1 MLAILLVLTHINL
14 SDMVTLQCLC
24 YNSVSTNLRLELIE
38 RSAREVFLFWNL
50 VERENR
56 GGRRREHGSNLVRI
70 VTGSELKKT
79 SIKRLLKLQE
89 N

>member
-1 MLAILLVLTHINL
+1 MLVILPVLTHINL

-38 RSAREVFLFWNL
+38 PSAREVFLFWNL

-56 GGRRREHGSNLVRI
+56 EGGS
-70 VTGSELKKT
+70 SEEE
-79 SIKRLLKLQE
+79 E
-89 N
+89 NMAQT